1 LHLFPGK
8 NIIELKTNKIN
19 HQDVGQLDMYVR
31 MYDDLK
37 RTEGDNPTIG
47 ILLCT
52 ETDNTIAK
60 YSVLKENKQLFA
72 TKYMNYLP
80 TEKELVDEIER
91 QRLILTYINE

>member
-1 LHLFPGK
+1 
-8 NIIELKTNKIN
+8 
-19 HQDVGQLDMYVR
+19 M
-31 MYDDLK
+31 
-37 RTEGDNPTIG
+37 G

>member
-1 LHLFPGK
+1 M
-8 NIIELKTNKIN
+8 IIELKTNKIN

>member
-1 LHLFPGK
+1 
-8 NIIELKTNKIN
+8 
-19 HQDVGQLDMYVR
+19 

>member
-1 LHLFPGK
+1 
-8 NIIELKTNKIN
+8 
-19 HQDVGQLDMYVR
+19 MYVR